1 MLSCCDADG
10 EILSVPEFFAVGKTF
25 RALFWCAVKG
35 GGHCQFLNIS
45 VIYKVHLRRVPR
57 PSVFINHLTLP
68 LLVYCNYLLL
78 FTAAIPRGVFTRIPS
93 ENPELNGAKR
103 CFLPFLCIAKR
114 VTVRRTAFYS
124 GAVNSDNYFT
134 AYIFVFGSSA
144 SLMPLPIK
152 LIDRIVITSA
162 SPGGTHIHGRL
173 VKIVMDCALYSIF
186 PQEAA
191 GG

>member
-68 LLVYCNYLLL
+68 KLMILHLVNCYLVCNGKTSKIGRHYLNTVKLSSL
-78 FTAAIPRGVFTRIPS
+78 YDNTRCAIHPALRIS
-93 ENPELNGAKR
+93 
-103 CFLPFLCIAKR
+103 
-114 VTVRRTAFYS
+114 AFYS
-124 GAVNSDNYFT
+124 
-134 AYIFVFGSSA
+134 I
-144 SLMPLPIK
+144 
-152 LIDRIVITSA
+152 LIIPYRLGIV
-162 SPGGTHIHGRL
+162 
-173 VKIVMDCALYSIF
+173 VKII
-186 PQEAA
+186 
-191 GG
+191 

>member
-68 LLVYCNYLLL
+68 LFISPCRNSFLSHTVTEGSQQTGKTIIFSMGIDNRSRFLKFKSAL
-78 FTAAIPRGVFTRIPS
+78 FI
-93 ENPELNGAKR
+93 
-103 CFLPFLCIAKR
+103 
-114 VTVRRTAFYS
+114 
-124 GAVNSDNYFT
+124 
-134 AYIFVFGSSA
+134 
-144 SLMPLPIK
+144 
-152 LIDRIVITSA
+152 
-162 SPGGTHIHGRL
+162 
-173 VKIVMDCALYSIF
+173 
-186 PQEAA
+186 
-191 GG
+191 

>member
-68 LLVYCNYLLL
+68 APLLPQPYRNTIQPNRMQPRLFLTDELIIIILLTSLSKYPYYTRGSAGMYYLSFNVLLQLLPHMESLLTDVPGTVIRWINNCPYMPGISQPARAVY
-78 FTAAIPRGVFTRIPS
+78 
-93 ENPELNGAKR
+93 
-103 CFLPFLCIAKR
+103 FL
-114 VTVRRTAFYS
+114 
-124 GAVNSDNYFT
+124 
-134 AYIFVFGSSA
+134 
-144 SLMPLPIK
+144 
-152 LIDRIVITSA
+152 
-162 SPGGTHIHGRL
+162 
-173 VKIVMDCALYSIF
+173 
-186 PQEAA
+186 
-191 GG
+191 

>member
-68 LLVYCNYLLL
+68 KLMILHLVNCYLVFRSENKKWVKISLLVFLAFAL
-78 FTAAIPRGVFTRIPS
+78 VFEIS
-93 ENPELNGAKR
+93 H
-103 CFLPFLCIAKR
+103 
-114 VTVRRTAFYS
+114 VV
-124 GAVNSDNYFT
+124 YF
-134 AYIFVFGSSA
+134 
-144 SLMPLPIK
+144 M
-152 LIDRIVITSA
+152 
-162 SPGGTHIHGRL
+162 
-173 VKIVMDCALYSIF
+173 
-186 PQEAA
+186 
-191 GG
+191 